1 MEQFAA
7 NDGRRRHHFPAA
19 LLCIAAAVV
28 AIAAAL
34 ARRRVP
40 AARVR
45 VGVPLRL
52 ADLIARLNL
61 ARLPL
66 QPGEAIAICT
76 ITSKR
81 QINQAKRT
89 LLQRRSRIPLR
100 SKNTCCFVFYK
111 FVMFAMYIDIM
122 YL

>member
-19 LLCIAAAVV
+19 LLRVAAAVV

-45 VGVPLRL
+45 VGVPLRP

-61 ARLPL
+61 TWLSL
-66 QPGEAIAICT
+66 MPGEAVD
-76 ITSKR
+76 S
-81 QINQAKRT
+81 QI
-89 LLQRRSRIPLR
+89 
-100 SKNTCCFVFYK
+100 
-111 FVMFAMYIDIM
+111 
-122 YL
+122 